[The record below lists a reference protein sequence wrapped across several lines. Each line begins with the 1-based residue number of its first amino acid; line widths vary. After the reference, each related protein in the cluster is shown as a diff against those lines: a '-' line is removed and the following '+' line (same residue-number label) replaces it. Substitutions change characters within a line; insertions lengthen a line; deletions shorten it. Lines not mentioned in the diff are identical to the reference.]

1 MKNILKDFGKA
12 AVDGLNDTFEYYAK
26 RDELHEENGFAYAFA
41 QGMLNSLIVLIVA
54 SGITT
59 VAKGVGEK
67 LSK

>member
-12 AVDGLNDTFEYYAK
+12 AVDGLNDTFEFCVK
-26 RDELHEENGFAYAFA
+26 REELHNENGVAYAFA
-41 QGMLNSLIVLIVA
+41 QGMVNSLMVLIVVG
-54 SGITT
+54 GITT